1 MHGIRTRLVASVLV
15 IIAVALGALV
25 AITTVRTTALSQRQA
40 AEHMEELARREAGQ
54 VGARID
60 VAVHAARE
68 LAGAMVTLK
77 AAGITDRTA
86 VSHLVRDTLGRHP
99 EFVGMSTGWE
109 PDAFDGRDAEFRG
122 KAPSDATGR
131 FIPYWYRDGE
141 ALEADPLVD
150 YETPGAGDWYL
161 VPRKTGKSMV
171 VDPYVYPINGK
182 DVLMTTAT
190 APVMVDGKFAGV
202 VTVDLAL
209 AELSAELGARR
220 PYGTGYLSLVT
231 AGGVVVTHPRAELL
245 GKPLTGDVAG
255 RVPAALGEAG
265 AARWTGRDQHLGE
278 DATAVVARVGL
289 ATGDSWALL
298 VAVPDA
304 SITAPADALRTWLLL
319 AAALAFLVAGVVV
332 WVLGTRLTRP
342 LLSLRDRLAEIAAGE
357 SDLSQRVDESRRDE
371 IGQLGAAFNR
381 FTGKIADV
389 VRRIDEQAEQVST
402 SARSLSTISDQL
414 RANAAQTAERADVV
428 AEAAGRVSG
437 NITTVTVGAGEMG
450 ASIREISAST
460 AEAAQVG
467 GRATEAAR
475 ATTQTVAKLGESSVQ
490 IGEVVKAITSIAE
503 QTNLLALNA
512 TIEAARAGEAGK
524 GFAVVA
530 GEVKD
535 LAQDTARATEDIT
548 QRVQAIQ
555 SDTHA
560 AVAAIEE
567 IVHVVTRINE
577 LQTTIAGAVEE
588 QTATTQEM
596 SRNVDEAA
604 SGSADIAATIGSV
617 AEAVQHTTAGS
628 ADTGRAAEEL
638 AGLAAQLK
646 TLVGQFRA

>member
-25 AITTVRTTALSQRQA
+25 AITTTWTTALALEQA
-40 AEHMEELARREAGQ
+40 GDHTEELARREAGE

-60 VAVHAARE
+60 VAVAAAQE
-68 LAGAMVTLK
+68 LAGAMATLK
-77 AAGITDRTA
+77 VAGITDRTA
-86 VSHLVRDTLGRHP
+86 GSNLVRDTLARHP

-109 PDAFDGRDAEFRG
+109 PNAFDGRDAAFKD

-131 FIPYWYRDGE
+131 FIPYWYRDGT
-141 ALEADPLVD
+141 ALKSDPLVD
-150 YETPGAGDWYL
+150 YEKPGAGDWYL

-171 VDPYVYPINGK
+171 VDPYVYPVNGQ

-190 APVMVDGKFAGV
+190 APIMVDGKFVGV
-202 VTVDLAL
+202 VTVDMAL
-209 AELSAELGARR
+209 SELSAALGADK

-231 AGGVVVTHPRAELL
+231 AGGVVVAHPQADLL
-245 GKPLTGDVAG
+245 GKALPGEVAKQI
-255 RVPAALGEAG
+255 PTALGDAG
-265 AARWTGRDQHLGE
+265 AARWNGKDDTLGE
-278 DATAVVARVGL
+278 DATAVVARVKL

-298 VAVPDA
+298 VAAPDS
-304 SITAPADALRTWLLL
+304 SITAPATELSGTLLL
-319 AAALAFLVAGVVV
+319 AAAVAFLAAGAVVY
-332 WVLGTRLTRP
+332 VLGTRLTRP
-342 LLSLRDRLAEIAAGE
+342 LLSLRDRLSEIADGD
-357 SDLSQRVDESRRDE
+357 SDLSARVDESRRDE

-381 FTGKIADV
+381 FTSKIGDV
-389 VRRIDEQAEQVST
+389 VRRIDAQAEQVSI
-402 SARSLSTISDQL
+402 SARSLSTISERL
-414 RANAAQTAERADVV
+414 RANAAETAERADVV
-428 AEAAGRVSG
+428 AGAAERVSG
-437 NITTVTVGAGEMG
+437 NISTVTVGAGEMG

-460 AEAAQVG
+460 SEAAQVG
-467 GRATEAAR
+467 GRATEAAL
-475 ATTQTVAKLGESSVQ
+475 ATTQTVAKLGASSVE

-512 TIEAARAGEAGK
+512 TIEAARAGEMGK

-548 QRVQAIQ
+548 RRVQAIQ
-555 SDTHA
+555 ADTQA
-560 AVAAIEE
+560 AVAAIDE
-567 IVHVVTRINE
+567 IVHVVGRINE

-604 SGSADIAATIGSV
+604 AGSADIAATIGAV
-617 AEAVQHTTAGS
+617 AEAVQHTTAS
-628 ADTGRAAEEL
+628 STDTGRAAEEL

-646 TLVGQFRA
+646 TSVGQFRA

>member
-25 AITTVRTTALSQRQA
+25 AITTVRTTRLSLDQA
-40 AEHMEELARREAGQ
+40 GDYIEELARRDAGE

-60 VAVHAARE
+60 DAMYAARE
-68 LAGAMVTLK
+68 LAGTMATLK
-77 AAGITDRTA
+77 IVGFTDRTT
-86 VSHLVRDTLGRHP
+86 VSHLVRNTLARHP

-109 PDAFDGRDAEFRG
+109 PNAFDGRDRAFRG

-131 FIPYWYRDGE
+131 FIPYWYRDGD
-141 ALEADPLVD
+141 ALKSDPLVD

-161 VPRKTGKSMV
+161 VPRKTGKDMV

-182 DVLMTTAT
+182 DVVMTTAT
-190 APVMVDGKFAGV
+190 APIMVRGTFVGV

-209 AELSAELGARR
+209 AELSAELSANR
-220 PYGTGYLSLVT
+220 PYGAGYLSLVT
-231 AGGVVVTHPRAELL
+231 AGGVVVAHPKADLI
-245 GKPLTGDVAG
+245 GKPLPGKAASAVPIAVRDGVAH
-255 RVPAALGEAG
+255 
-265 AARWTGRDQHLGE
+265 WTGPDGYLDE
-278 DATAVVARVGL
+278 DATAVAARVAL
-289 ATGDSWALL
+289 ASGDSWALL
-298 VAVPDA
+298 VVAPDA
-304 SITAPADALRTWLLL
+304 SITAPAVALRSTLLI

-332 WVLGTRLTRP
+332 WVLGTRLTKP
-342 LLSLRDRLAEIAAGE
+342 LLSLRDRLAEIADGD
-357 SDLSQRVDESRRDE
+357 SDLSQRVDEARRDE

-381 FTGKIADV
+381 FTSKIADV

-402 SARSLSTISDQL
+402 SAQSLSTISAEL
-414 RANAAQTAERADVV
+414 RSTAAHTAERAEVV
-428 AEAAGRVSG
+428 ARAAERVSG
-437 NITTVTVGAGEMG
+437 NIRTVTVGAGEMD
-450 ASIREISAST
+450 ASIREISAS
-460 AEAAQVG
+460 AVEAAQVG
-467 GRATEAAR
+467 GRAGEAAV
-475 ATTQTVAKLGESSVQ
+475 ATTRTVAKLGESSVR
-490 IGEVVKAITSIAE
+490 IGEVVRAITAIAE

-512 TIEAARAGEAGK
+512 TIEAARAGEMGK

-535 LAQDTARATEDIT
+535 LAQGTARATEDIIN
-548 QRVQAIQ
+548 RVQVIQADTESAVTAI
-555 SDTHA
+555 D
-560 AVAAIEE
+560 E
-567 IVHVVTRINE
+567 IVQVVGRINE

-604 SGSADIAATIGSV
+604 SGATDIAATIESV
-617 AEAVQHTTAGS
+617 AKAVQSTTAGS

-646 TLVGQFRA
+646 TLVGQFRV